1 MLRCTKS
8 TASFKDSKGK
18 TLSKTRLIRRGY
30 VQLTLGGIM
39 MNKAT
44 DKTTQQFESVFVS
57 PMRSYTLTALDYYDQ
72 LFSAQMDA
80 ARAYSDMAIAQART
94 WLDVKDPDSFKKA
107 LESQQKTASDFMERV
122 KGDTEKVTSISK
134 SFAED
139 SQKQVE
145 ETTKKAV
152 ETAKQ

>member
-1 MLRCTKS
+1 MNSSANKTSSEKTKQ
-8 TASFKDSKGK
+8 
-18 TLSKTRLIRRGY
+18 
-30 VQLTLGGIM
+30 QL
-39 MNKAT
+39 
-44 DKTTQQFESVFVS
+44 ESVFVS

-72 LFSAQMDA
+72 MFSAQMDA

-94 WLDVKDPDSFKKA
+94 WLDVKDADSFKKA
-107 LESQQKTASDFMERV
+107 MESQQKTASDFMERV